1 MTIRELIQKV
11 SEEKPNSFTEQKL
24 ISFVNEVEVE
34 VAEQLKCPA
43 PKYTDYYVLPESQPT
58 ILTWRGGI
66 GWYIYENNKYISQ
79 VGCDLDE
86 SKTYYKE
93 AELLAPPP
101 YDQLYVSYVKSQID
115 YANEE
120 MANYQNDAAQHTQD
134 FRDFV
139 DWVVSTSQV
148 VENTFP
154 TKLKNIM

>member
-11 SEEKPNSFTEQKL
+11 TEEKPNSFTELKL
-24 ISFVNEVEVE
+24 ISFINEIEVQ
-34 VAEQLKCPA
+34 VAEQFRCPA
-43 PKYTDYYVLPESQPT
+43 PKYTNYYVLPKAQPT
-58 ILTWRGGI
+58 VDLWNGGK
-66 GWYIYENNKYISQ
+66 GWFIYENGEYKSQ
-79 VGCDLDE
+79 EGMTFD
-86 SKTYYKE
+86 STKTYYME

-139 DWVVSTSQV
+139 DWIVSTSQV